1 MSVFLVRHGETA
13 GNAQGVVQMP
23 ETPLSERG
31 LQQAA
36 ALGERLAREGVD
48 RILAS
53 DYARASMTAEAVQQA
68 TGATLELHPDL
79 RERNYGELRGRPYS
93 EVGEYILMEGYE
105 PPGGES
111 WEVFHARV
119 DGAWKLVRDALERT
133 RGNLAVVTHGLVC
146 YSLAL
151 NHLTLPGEDDA
162 PTRFGNTSLTVI
174 ERQAPY
180 AVRLLGC
187 CAHLDEAVADDP
199 TPPSGI

>member
-1 MSVFLVRHGETA
+1 
-13 GNAQGVVQMP
+13 MP
-23 ETPLSERG
+23 QTPLSERG

-119 DGAWKLVRDALERT
+119 DGAWQLVRDALQRT

-146 YSLAL
+146 YSFARRNLSVPKRIVLSPSCFA
-151 NHLTLPGEDDA
+151 
-162 PTRFGNTSLTVI
+162 NTSLTIAEAHPPFRV
-174 ERQAPY
+174 E
-180 AVRLLGC
+180 LLGC
-187 CAHLDEAVADDP
+187 AAHLDADPIEGDGSHAP
-199 TPPSGI
+199 RAQGSVC